1 MSGDHIENK
10 QNMQEQIERLRQSR
24 DRRAHVRRASES
36 LTYVALGEDN
46 GGIVANISENG
57 LTTTAAEML
66 VAELLSCIRFRL
78 PDWCSASKRAPGL
91 PGCHRQGSALASS
104 L

>member
-1 MSGDHIENK
+1 MNGDQIENK
-10 QNMQEQIERLRQSR
+10 PNMQEHNRRLPQSR

-36 LTYVALGEDN
+36 LTYVALGQDN

-57 LTTTAAEML
+57 
-66 VAELLSCIRFRL
+66 SL
-78 PDWCSASKRAPGL
+78 PRQPKCWSRKFCPASGSGCRTRRSASKRAPGL
-91 PGCHRQGSALASS
+91 SGCLRQGSARASS